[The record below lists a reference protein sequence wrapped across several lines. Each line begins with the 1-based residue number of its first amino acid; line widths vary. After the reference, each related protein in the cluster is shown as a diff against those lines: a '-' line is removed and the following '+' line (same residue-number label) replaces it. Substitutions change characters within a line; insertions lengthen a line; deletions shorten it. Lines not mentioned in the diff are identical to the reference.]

1 LKLGSP
7 ADCVAPGLPMGS
19 REFSPDYCRPAG
31 RLDRSLQALTCELSS
46 RFEPGR
52 RVSFRPMS
60 CGEVNSPLQ
69 LHRICQRDRTRR
81 SAFGP
86 QSLKDPV
93 RLTWHAQ
100 LNCQRA
106 LSPAQGGAPIRGK
119 IGKAYARGHSYPP
132 QGLST
137 NHSVG

>member
-7 ADCVAPGLPMGS
+7 ADLTAPDLPIGS
-19 REFSPDYCRPAG
+19 GEISPIFCRPAG

-46 RFEPGR
+46 QFKSGR
-52 RVSFRPMS
+52 RISFH
-60 CGEVNSPLQ
+60 PLSRTSRN
-69 LHRICQRDRTRR
+69 RIRQRGRTCR

-86 QSLKDPV
+86 QSLKDSV

-106 LSPAQGGAPIRGK
+106 LSPAEGGV
-119 IGKAYARGHSYPP
+119 PP
-132 QGLST
+132 WGRLESSRWRLLLSASRVFPT
-137 NHSVG
+137 LTL